1 MDRIAEIETRKG
13 EKTQFFRVGQELM
26 DIQKGDLCIVE
37 FTQGTVDYGKV
48 YDFIE
53 GKTLLKPTISGKVL
67 RKGTEKDIETIKEN
81 RGKTV
86 ECIAICKEK
95 IKTYKL
101 PMKLIDAEYSF
112 DRTKITF
119 YYWSESRIDFR
130 NLVKELAKIFN
141 CRIEMRQI
149 GLRDEAKIKGGYGVC
164 GYPLCCAQFL
174 RRFDSITMRMVKNQ
188 NLPLDISKIT
198 GQCGRLLCCL
208 GYEDELYKKELVKK
222 R

>member
-1 MDRIAEIETRKG
+1 M
-13 EKTQFFRVGQELM
+13 
-26 DIQKGDLCIVE
+26 E

-48 YDFIE
+48 YDFIA
-53 GKTLLKPTISGKVL
+53 GKTLLKPTVSGKVL
-67 RKGTEKDIETIKEN
+67 RKVTENDIATITEN
-81 RGKTV
+81 KRTAL
-86 ECIAICKEK
+86 EYINICKEK
-95 IKTYKL
+95 IKTYNL
-101 PMKLIDAEYSF
+101 PMKLIDVEYSF

-119 YYWSESRIDFR
+119 YCWSESRVDFR

-141 CRIEMRQI
+141 CRIEIRQI
-149 GLRDEAKIKGGYGVC
+149 GLRDEAKIKGGYGIC

-208 GYEDELYKKELVKK
+208 GYENELYKKELLK

>member
-1 MDRIAEIETRKG
+1 MDRIAEVEIRKG
-13 EKTQFFRVGQELM
+13 EKPLYFRAGPEVK
-26 DIQKGDLCIVE
+26 DIQKGALCIVE
-37 FTQGTVDYGKV
+37 FAQGLIDYGRI
-48 YDFIE
+48 YRFIE
-53 GKTLLKPTISGKVL
+53 IKSLLKPTLSGKVV
-67 RKGTEKDIETIKEN
+67 REITENDMNIIREN
-81 RGKTV
+81 RQRAL
-86 ECIAICKEK
+86 ESMSICKDRIK
-95 IKTYKL
+95 INNL
-101 PMKLIDAEYSF
+101 DMKLIDAEYSF

-119 YYWSESRIDFR
+119 YYWSEHRIDFR

-188 NLPLDISKIT
+188 KLPLDINKIT

-208 GYEDELYKKELVKK
+208 GYEDELYTKELLKK
-222 R
+222 Q

>member
-13 EKTQFFRVGQELM
+13 EKSQFFRVSQELI

-67 RKGTEKDIETIKEN
+67 RKVTENDIKNIREN
-81 RGKTV
+81 REKIL
-86 ECIAICKEK
+86 ECINICKEK
-95 IKTYKL
+95 IRTYNL

-149 GLRDEAKIKGGYGVC
+149 GLRDEAKIKGGYGIC

-188 NLPLDISKIT
+188 NLPMDITKIT
-198 GQCGRLLCCL
+198 GQCARLLCCL
-208 GYEDELYKKELVKK
+208 GYEEDLYKKELAKK
-222 R
+222 

>member
-13 EKTQFFRVGQELM
+13 EKAQFFRVSQELI

-48 YDFIE
+48 YTFIE
-53 GKTLLKPTISGKVL
+53 GKTLIKPTISGKVL
-67 RKGTEKDIETIKEN
+67 RKVTENDIENIREN
-81 RGKTV
+81 REKIL
-86 ECIAICKEK
+86 ECINICKEK
-95 IKTYKL
+95 IKIYNL
-101 PMKLIDAEYSF
+101 PMKLIDGEYSF

-149 GLRDEAKIKGGYGVC
+149 GLRDEAKIKGG
-164 GYPLCCAQFL
+164 
-174 RRFDSITMRMVKNQ
+174 
-188 NLPLDISKIT
+188 
-198 GQCGRLLCCL
+198 
-208 GYEDELYKKELVKK
+208 
-222 R
+222 